1 MQQLAGL
8 LTEAEANR
16 KYYAIINTSNKYTS
30 KSPLYFST
38 DSKEDMISTLN
49 KLYKEMTGKNNS
61 PYTLDDINP
70 YSKMNDFAGM
80 SNMVFEMLD
89 NGWADEAICNELG
102 MESEELLRLKHIT
115 GFSKLFKDV
124 EYQKAW
130 ESKNQLEIRKKLLE
144 EQKKTNENT
153 KN

>member
-1 MQQLAGL
+1 MKTQLNEIERMQQLAGL

-80 SNMVFEMLD
+80 SNMAKYSYIDDGWVSVDD
-89 NGWADEAICNELG
+89 NEDGHKKN
-102 MESEELLRLKHIT
+102 LKDYPNA
-115 GFSKLFKDV
+115 KP
-124 EYQKAW
+124 
-130 ESKNQLEIRKKLLE
+130 LEV
-144 EQKKTNENT
+144 
-153 KN
+153 

>member
-1 MQQLAGL
+1 MKTQLNEIKRMQQLAGL

-70 YSKMNDFAGM
+70 YSKMNDFANM
-80 SNMVFEMLD
+80 SNMGNSSYIDDGWVIVDD
-89 NGWADEAICNELG
+89 N
-102 MESEELLRLKHIT
+102 ESDHKANLKNYPNA
-115 GFSKLFKDV
+115 KP
-124 EYQKAW
+124 
-130 ESKNQLEIRKKLLE
+130 LEV
-144 EQKKTNENT
+144 
-153 KN
+153 

>member
-1 MQQLAGL
+1 MKTQLNEMQRMQQLAGL

-49 KLYKEMTGKNNS
+49 KLYKEMTGKNDT

-80 SNMVFEMLD
+80 SNMGNSSYINDGWVSVDD
-89 NGWADEAICNELG
+89 NEADHKAN
-102 MESEELLRLKHIT
+102 LKDYPNA
-115 GFSKLFKDV
+115 KP
-124 EYQKAW
+124 
-130 ESKNQLEIRKKLLE
+130 LEV
-144 EQKKTNENT
+144 
-153 KN
+153 